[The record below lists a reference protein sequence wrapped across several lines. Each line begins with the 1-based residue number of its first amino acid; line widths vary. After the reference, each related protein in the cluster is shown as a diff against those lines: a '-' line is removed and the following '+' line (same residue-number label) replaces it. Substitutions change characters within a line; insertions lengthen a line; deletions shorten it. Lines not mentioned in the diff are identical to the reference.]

1 MLGQIISIIAMILMI
16 TSFQMKTR
24 KQIIILQTMGS
35 GLFMISYLFLESW
48 SAVYLNG
55 IFLIR
60 NIIFYF
66 SDEQK
71 WARHKAWLPIFSC
84 AVVAA
89 GLAGFRSWWDLLPI
103 AGSVI
108 GTVGMYMASENTLR
122 ALKLCESPCW
132 LVYNCTVPSTG
143 GIICEACNI
152 VSIVVGLIRFRK
164 KGGKQSQTDHK

>member
-1 MLGQIISIIAMILMI
+1 MLGQILSLIAMFLTMA
-16 TSFQMKTR
+16 SFQMKTR
-24 KQIIILQTMGS
+24 KQIIIMQTLGS

-55 IFLIR
+55 IFLVR
-60 NIIFYF
+60 NTIFYF
-66 SDEQK
+66 GKDKK
-71 WARHKAWLPIFSC
+71 WAQHKLWLPVMMC

-89 GLAGFRSWWDLLPI
+89 GLAGFRGWWDLLPVV
-103 AGSVI
+103 GSVI
-108 GTVGMYMASENTLR
+108 GTLAMYMASENTLR
-122 ALKLCESPCW
+122 ALKLFESPCW

-164 KGGKQSQTDHK
+164 KDEEPAKQ